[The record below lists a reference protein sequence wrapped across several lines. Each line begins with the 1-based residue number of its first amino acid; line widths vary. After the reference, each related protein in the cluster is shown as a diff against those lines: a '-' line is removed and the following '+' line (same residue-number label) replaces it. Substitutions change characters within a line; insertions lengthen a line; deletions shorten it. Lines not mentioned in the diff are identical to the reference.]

1 MQLLTNYC
9 LHLKNLHLCNEWLCP
24 ILTQY
29 LDIYT
34 VWGSE
39 KAQGVSGWRA
49 LFLDEIVGHTR
60 PDVFI

>member
-49 LFLDEIVGHTR
+49 LFLDE
-60 PDVFI
+60 